1 MMFYQMPIDGVD
13 DDQDDGQGDG
23 QDDDQNIEQ
32 KQVVVVRIVE
42 VLPKFLYDDEVQ

>member
-1 MMFYQMPIDGVD
+1 MMFYQKPIDDVD
-13 DDQDDGQGDG
+13 DG

-32 KQVVVVRIVE
+32 KRVVVVRIVE

>member
-13 DDQDDGQGDG
+13 DDQGDG

-32 KQVVVVRIVE
+32 KQVVVRIVE